1 MSQEIRSDIR
11 PLNYLTGSCV
21 YRIVSKMM
29 RSTNPR
35 TFLSEAETAAVHT
48 AIKDAERRTS
58 AEVKVVLARHC
69 WGDIRRKARRIF
81 GELGLNR
88 TQQRNCVLLLL
99 IVSNREFLIYGDE
112 GIHEK
117 VGQGFWD
124 DVCRQMLDAFQQKK
138 VAEGICQ
145 GVRLAGEKLAE
156 YFPHQRDDIDEI
168 SNAIVYRF

>member
-1 MSQEIRSDIR
+1 M
-11 PLNYLTGSCV
+11 V
-21 YRIVSKMM
+21 
-29 RSTNPR
+29 RSTNPKK
-35 TFLSEAETAAVHT
+35 FLSEAETVAVHA

-58 AEVKVVLARHC
+58 AEMKVVLARHC
-69 WGDIRRKARRIF
+69 WGSIKRKARRIF
-81 GELGLNR
+81 GELGLNK

-112 GIHEK
+112 GIHQK

-124 DVCRQMLDAFQQKK
+124 NVCRQMLDAFRQEQF
-138 VAEGICQ
+138 AAGICQ

-168 SNAIVYRF
+168 SNAIVYRL